1 VQLRKRGCDKEVDT
15 LVSYEL
21 LAAIAIIAIVCGSLG
36 GYLLRVHLS
45 KKMLESSES
54 LSQRII
60 EEAKKETETIRKE
73 AILQAKDYLL
83 KAKSEF
89 ELESKEKRGEF
100 DKLENR
106 LRLKEENLDKR
117 MDTLVQKESNIETRE
132 KSLVSKETLLSEKH
146 HSLDTLIQEQQQQLE
161 KVAGITADEAREYL
175 VQAMVSDAK
184 HDAAGTIRKIEDEAR
199 REAERRSREIV
210 AYAVQRYAS
219 DYVAE
224 NTVSVVNLPS
234 DEMKGRIIGREGRN
248 IRAIEAATGTD
259 LIIDDTP
266 EAVVLS
272 SFDPIR
278 REVAKKS
285 LERLISDGRIHP
297 GRIEDIVQKVKAEV
311 ETVIRETGER
321 VAFDIGIHDIHPE
334 LLNLLG
340 KLRFRTSY
348 SQNVLEHSIEVAN
361 LTGMMAA
368 ELGLNIKEAKRAG
381 LLHDIGKALDHEIE
395 GTHAAIGAEYAKK
408 YGESKNIVQAI
419 ASHHD
424 DGRNNTLLGVLVQ
437 AADTL
442 SAARPGARREMLES
456 YVKRLTDLERIA
468 NSFNGVDKCFAIQAG
483 REIRILVENEKTSE
497 NEAVI
502 LCRDIIKKIES
513 ELTYPGQIKVTVIR
527 EMRVSDFAK

>member
-1 VQLRKRGCDKEVDT
+1 MIG
-15 LVSYEL
+15 YGL
-21 LAAIAIIAIVCGSLG
+21 LSVIVVIAIAAGVGG
-36 GYLLRVHLS
+36 GYLLRIRISRKL
-45 KKMLESSES
+45 LESSES
-54 LSQRII
+54 LSARIV

-83 KAKSEF
+83 KAKN
-89 ELESKEKRGEF
+89 ELEEESRRKKTEYERI
-100 DKLENR
+100 DAR
-106 LRLKEENLDKR
+106 LQQKEETLDKR
-117 MDTLVQKESNIETRE
+117 LDVLVQKENSIETRE
-132 KSLVSKETLLSEKH
+132 KSLIARETQLAEKNRQAEILVSER
-146 HSLDTLIQEQQQQLE
+146 QQQLE
-161 KVAGITADEAREYL
+161 KVAGLSMEEARQQLVDSMITAARGEA
-175 VQAMVSDAK
+175 AS
-184 HDAAGTIRKIEDEAR
+184 TIRKIEEEAR
-199 REAERRSREIV
+199 REAEKRAHEIL

-272 SFDPIR
+272 SFDPVR
-278 REVAKKS
+278 REVAKRS

-297 GRIEDIVQKVKAEV
+297 GRIEDVVNKVRAEID
-311 ETVIRETGER
+311 TVIRETGER

-340 KLRFRTSY
+340 RLKYRTSF
-348 SQNVLEHSIEVAN
+348 SQNVLEHSIEVAH

-368 ELGLNIKEAKRAG
+368 EVGANVKEAKRAG

-408 YGESKNIVQAI
+408 YGESDRVVQAI
-419 ASHHD
+419 AAHHD

-442 SAARPGARREMLES
+442 SAARPGARKEMLET

-483 REIRILVENEKTSE
+483 REIRILVENEHTSD
-497 NEAVI
+497 NDAVM
-502 LCRDIIKKIES
+502 LCRDIINKIES

-527 EMRVSDFAK
+527 EMRVSDYAK

>member
-1 VQLRKRGCDKEVDT
+1 MIEYG
-15 LVSYEL
+15 L
-21 LAAIAIIAIVCGSLG
+21 LAAIITISIVVGAGG
-36 GYLLRVHLS
+36 GYLLRVRLS
-45 KKMLESSES
+45 RKLLESSES
-54 LSQRII
+54 LSARIV
-60 EEAKKETETIRKE
+60 EEAKKETENIKKE

-83 KAKSEF
+83 KAKN
-89 ELESKEKRGEF
+89 ELEQESREKKAEY
-100 DKLENR
+100 DKLDNR
-106 LRLKEENLDKR
+106 LRQKEETLDKR
-117 MDTLVQKESNIETRE
+117 LDVIVHKEGDIESRE
-132 KSLVSKETLLSEKH
+132 KSLNSKEGQLVEKERKAELLIAER
-146 HSLDTLIQEQQQQLE
+146 QQQLE
-161 KVAGITADEAREYL
+161 KIAGLSPEEAREQL
-175 VQAMVSDAK
+175 IASMVTEAK
-184 HDAAGTIRKIEDEAR
+184 GEAAATIRKIEDEAR

-297 GRIEDIVQKVKAEV
+297 GRIEDVVNKVRAEI
-311 ETVIRETGER
+311 ETVIRDTGER
-321 VAFDIGIHDIHPE
+321 IAFDTGIHDIHPE
-334 LLNLLG
+334 ILNLIGRL
-340 KLRFRTSY
+340 KYRTSF
-348 SQNVLEHSIEVAN
+348 SQNVLEHSIEVAH

-368 ELGLNIKEAKRAG
+368 ELGVNVKEAKRAG

-419 ASHHD
+419 ADHHD
-424 DGRNNTLLGVLVQ
+424 DGRNNTMLGVLIQ

-442 SAARPGARREMLES
+442 SAARPGARKEMLET

-468 NSFNGVDKCFAIQAG
+468 HSFNGVDKCFAIQAG
-483 REIRILVENEKTSE
+483 REIRILVENENTSE
-497 NEAVI
+497 NDAVM
-502 LCRDIIKKIES
+502 LCKDIIKKIEE

-527 EMRVSDFAK
+527 EMRVSDYAK